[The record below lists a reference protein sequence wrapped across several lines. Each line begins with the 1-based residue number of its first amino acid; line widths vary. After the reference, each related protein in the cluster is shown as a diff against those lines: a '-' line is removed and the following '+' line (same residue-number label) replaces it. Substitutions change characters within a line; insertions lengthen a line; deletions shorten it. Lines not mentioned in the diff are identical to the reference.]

1 MKKKYLPVAVALLL
15 AACSKNDEV
24 TMPDPTPA
32 ARAVEDLPAV
42 ITSDMALDASKDY
55 SITGHVFVKNNASL
69 TIPAGVTV
77 YVTKNEDPAK
87 KGALV
92 ITSGSKLF
100 VNGTEEK
107 PVVFTSATTTKA
119 PGDWGAIIIL
129 GKAPT
134 NIGSGNILG
143 LPVTDDT
150 KYGGNIASDNSGTI
164 KYLRVEYAGG
174 INPAAEEE
182 WGEDIAS
189 GFVLAGV
196 GSGTTISHVMVSHSR
211 DDGFQF
217 LGGTANVTNLIA
229 YNNGDDDYD
238 FDYGY
243 TGRMQFLISYRSGL
257 NSTHAL
263 RANALETY
271 NDEVPTTNT
280 PLTRPVISN
289 MTIIGPE
296 GPQSASTN
304 LNQGVYLRK
313 GTRIVMENSIVAE
326 YPKGGLMVC
335 NKTRVPL
342 MRNTG
347 TLFRHN
353 LVQSDSANRAFCW
366 DRGWDPAG
374 FYGVLPDDEMRDFL
388 LNSVNQNQLITS
400 SADLKLAGVYKTG
413 GPDLTPLAGSPAL
426 AGAVFSDA
434 DLTTFF
440 TVVPFRGAIGT
451 SNWAAASNWAVWK

>member
-1 MKKKYLPVAVALLL
+1 MRKKYLPIAAALLFV
-15 AACSKNDEV
+15 ACTKNDV
-24 TMPDPTPA
+24 NTPDPTPA
-32 ARAVEDLPAV
+32 PRAVEDLPAV
-42 ITSDMALDASKDY
+42 ISSDMTLDAGKDY
-55 SITGHVFVKNNASL
+55 SITGQVFVKNDASL

-77 YVTKNEDPAK
+77 YMTKNEDPAK
-87 KGALV
+87 KASLV

-100 VNGTEEK
+100 INGTEEK

-150 KYGGNIASDNSGTI
+150 KYGGTLSTDNSGSI
-164 KYLRVEYAGG
+164 RYLRVEYAGG

-182 WGEDIAS
+182 WGEDKAS

-196 GSGTTISHVMVSHSR
+196 GSATTISHVMVSHSR

-217 LGGTANVTNLIA
+217 LGGTVNLTNLIA
-229 YNNGDDDYD
+229 FNNGDDDYD

-243 TGRMQFLISYRSGL
+243 TGKMQFLISYRSGL

-271 NDEVPTTNT
+271 NDEVPTTNI

-289 MTIIGPE
+289 MTIIGPDGTE
-296 GPQSASTN
+296 TVSTN

-342 MRNTG
+342 MKNTG

-353 LVQSDSANRAFCW
+353 LVQTDSASRSFCW

-374 FYGVLPDDEMRDFL
+374 FYGVLPDEEMRDFL
-388 LNSVNQNQLITS
+388 LDNVNQNQQITS
-400 SADLKLAGVYKTG
+400 SADLKLTGMYKAG

-426 AGAVFSDA
+426 SGAVFTDA

-440 TVVPFRGAIGT
+440 TAVPYRGAIGT
-451 SNWAAASNWAVWK
+451 SNWAASSNWAVWK